1 MKVVLLEGSGFG
13 GMCHYTYNLCER
25 LSRLKVKV
33 IQISNPGYELDS
45 LPRQFH
51 LEKFFRTDQNY
62 FKKWYLIWRFLVREQ
77 VDVFHVQ
84 SLITARKDFM
94 GFLIMKLLPFKVVYT
109 AHDVLPHEEEERRAF
124 GMKFAFRWIYRL
136 SDFVITHSE
145 QDKNDIMD
153 TFGVGPARLKAIPHG
168 DYDFCRL
175 VSQKSRPE
183 VRKRYKIRDDEKLVL
198 FFGALRPYK
207 GVHKLISALANV
219 GRRELPMKLLIVGRE
234 IWWTYRGESFDEF
247 CLRIKSCSTSF
258 LCSKNFALTRPAIGK
273 ADYCNYVSLCLNVHC
288 ALCRKSV
295 SFPAKLIEGTRYAAD
310 FGSRN
315 LCPAWFTLPF
325 KISTPDQLAG
335 PLRCER
341 RRGSE
346 RAALMPPKDGCY
358 SGSVD
363 SVTISPQNSKIFR
376 AFSSHV

>member
-1 MKVVLLEGSGFG
+1 MKVVLLEVSGWG

-77 VDVFHVQ
+77 VDIFHVQ

-94 GFLIMKLLPFKVVYT
+94 GFFIMKLLPFKVVYT
-109 AHDVLPHEEEERRAF
+109 AHNVLPHDEEERRAF
-124 GMKFAFRWIYRL
+124 GMKFAFRWIYSL

-175 VSQKSRPE
+175 VSQKSRTA
-183 VRKRYKIRDDEKLVL
+183 VRKRYKIRDGEKLVL
-198 FFGALRPYK
+198 FFGAIRRYK

-219 GRRELPMKLLIVGRE
+219 GHRELPMKLLIVGRPVYE
-234 IWWTYRGESFDEF
+234 KYFDE
-247 CLRIKSCSTSF
+247 LESLIAEKGLEDRVI
-258 LCSKNFALTRPAIGK
+258 LIGK
-273 ADYCNYVSLCLNVHC
+273 YVPFEEIGDFF
-288 ALCRKSV
+288 K
-295 SFPAKLIEGTRYAAD
+295 AAD
-310 FGSRN
+310 IV
-315 LCPAWFTLPF
+315 ALPYEH
-325 KISTPDQLAG
+325 IYDSG
-335 PLRCER
+335 VLR
-341 RRGSE
+341 
-346 RAALMPPKDGCY
+346 L
-358 SGSVD
+358 
-363 SVTISPQNSKIFR
+363 
-376 AFSSHV
+376 AFSFAKPVIATRVGIFNQLVAEGENGFLVDDDTSAIAEVLVQVQQMKEDKLQAMGEYSTHTFGEMLSWERIAAETAKIYQNLLGS